1 MQVSQSLTDA
11 LKFTAP
17 FTMETCTDEVAALR
31 AFVNVV
37 HMTELQPKIKAKHM
51 PLVIS
56 KDVYKDILASRSG
69 RTVSFFEIFTCSG
82 TPLNCP
88 NMYEWNTAV
97 LSSEKSFAN
106 TEDRAAKKPEMI
118 ANGIKDDVAVDLVM
132 DKQNVCVCVCT

>member
-37 HMTELQPKIKAKHM
+37 HMTELQPKIKAKQI

-56 KDVYKDILASRSG
+56 KDVYKAILASRSG
-69 RTVSFFEIFTCSG
+69 RTVSFFEVYMFRHTIEL
-82 TPLNCP
+82 PQYVR
-88 NMYEWNTAV
+88 MEY
-97 LSSEKSFAN
+97 SSSFI
-106 TEDRAAKKPEMI
+106 RKKLC
-118 ANGIKDDVAVDLVM
+118 KHRR
-132 DKQNVCVCVCT
+132 